1 MLRPLA
7 QQVVVITGA
16 SSGIGRATAVQ
27 FGAAGASVVLAAR
40 NEVAL
45 QEAAR
50 EVEHA
55 GGIALVMPTDVAK
68 WEQVERLAT
77 RAVDRFGRVDTWV
90 NNASVSE
97 YATVEQM
104 TIEEIERLIQVN
116 LLGMI
121 YGVKAALP
129 HLKRQRQGTIVNV
142 SSVVGERA
150 VPLQSVY
157 VATKHGIKGFTES
170 LRLELEH
177 EKTGIT
183 VTLIEPGS
191 INTPFFNHARSKM
204 GVKPSP
210 MPPVYPPSAVAEAIA
225 FAAERPRRTIV
236 VGGGGK
242 MLGVLEQLSPALT
255 DRVMLLGGQGFKQQ
269 QADAPDDGLDA
280 LFAPVPGTGRVEGDF
295 GHLTRSSSLYTRYL
309 ELHPARKR
317 VALGA
322 ALLGGLALVRRLGR

>member
-16 SSGIGRATAVQ
+16 SSGIGRATAVR

-104 TIEEIERLIQVN
+104 TIEEIERIIQVN

-177 EKTGIT
+177 E
-183 VTLIEPGS
+183 
-191 INTPFFNHARSKM
+191 
-204 GVKPSP
+204 
-210 MPPVYPPSAVAEAIA
+210 
-225 FAAERPRRTIV
+225 
-236 VGGGGK
+236 
-242 MLGVLEQLSPALT
+242 
-255 DRVMLLGGQGFKQQ
+255 
-269 QADAPDDGLDA
+269 
-280 LFAPVPGTGRVEGDF
+280 
-295 GHLTRSSSLYTRYL
+295 
-309 ELHPARKR
+309 
-317 VALGA
+317 
-322 ALLGGLALVRRLGR
+322 